1 MLVNSADLKA
11 ALKAVKPHAT
21 TAKNPE
27 LKRVFVRVQDR
38 VMHLYATDQY
48 TLAESTIPVMSNF
61 EVLEGFDTSL
71 TMSAVTHLIA
81 DLPRDTEVAVSE
93 GKVHTVA
100 TDNEARLDIIGGL
113 ANMLRRA
120 ETETGLDDSD
130 TSPTVNPDYLAR
142 FKTSNLR
149 RSQDPK
155 ETPIALRM
163 GAKNRPLMVTYSNHF
178 TALVMPVRKD

>member
-27 LKRVFVRVQDR
+27 LNRVFVRVQDG
-38 VMHLYATDQY
+38 VMHLYATDRY
-48 TLAESTIPVMSNF
+48 TLAESTIPVLSDF
-61 EVLEGFDTSL
+61 EDFDTSL

-81 DLPRDTEVAVSE
+81 DLPRDESSTVPVTESM
-93 GKVHTVA
+93 VHTVA
-100 TDNEARLDIIGGL
+100 TDPGARLDIIGGL
-113 ANMLRRA
+113 ANMLRAA
-120 ETETGLDDSD
+120 EKVTGLDDSD

-142 FKTSNLR
+142 FKTSNLW
-149 RSQDPK
+149 RSQDLK
-155 ETPIALRM
+155 GTPIALRM